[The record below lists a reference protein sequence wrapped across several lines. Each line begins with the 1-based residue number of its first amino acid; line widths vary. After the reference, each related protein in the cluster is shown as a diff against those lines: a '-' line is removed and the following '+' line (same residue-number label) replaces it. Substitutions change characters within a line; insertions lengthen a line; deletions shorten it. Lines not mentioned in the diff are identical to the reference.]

1 MLYVCVTL
9 GGFEQ
14 CCQHS
19 LCVAPESCV
28 CNRLRWILNSSFLQG
43 RKVIACRASSGRIRC
58 LQPASRVKKYVG
70 FACSLPAHFLVI
82 AFFPPYHCLLTLL
95 FFVLFTYSLPI
106 CSLAAHCRLNVCSL
120 HAHCVLIA
128 CSLPA
133 NCLFACSLPD
143 CLYIAPCSLA
153 GHRLLIGCLQPAHC
167 LLIVWLPSHWLIIS
181 CSQPSHCLIG
191 W

>member
-1 MLYVCVTL
+1 MP
-9 GGFEQ
+9 
-14 CCQHS
+14 
-19 LCVAPESCV
+19 A
-28 CNRLRWILNSSFLQG
+28 
-43 RKVIACRASSGRIRC
+43 ASK
-58 LQPASRVKKYVG
+58 QVKKYVG

-143 CLYIAPCSLA
+143 CLYNVHCS
-153 GHRLLIGCLQPAHC
+153 LLIGWSLAAYWLLTACSLLAHC
-167 LLIVWLPSHWLIIS
+167 LVAFSLADHFMLTAFSLLDWLVIVS
-181 CSQPSHCLIG
+181 
-191 W
+191 